1 MAKGVDSYAHTV
13 AINNDG
19 YTVAIV
25 GNGLDICYPS
35 KHDKLMQK
43 IQNKGLLLSEYPPG
57 TIPARYRFPQR
68 NCLISAWS
76 DEIVV
81 IGGRKSSGA
90 SRWKNRV
97 CFERWDGVGAENL
110 RWSGVQNALPLLGGC
125 ALYHL

>member
-81 IGGRKSSGA
+81 IGAGKGSGA
-90 SRWKNRV
+90 FITADYGDKYEHKV
-97 CFERWDGVGAENL
+97 
-110 RWSGVQNALPLLGGC
+110 
-125 ALYHL
+125 LYM

>member
-43 IQNKGLLLSEYPPG
+43 IQNKGLLLSE
-57 TIPARYRFPQR
+57 
-68 NCLISAWS
+68 
-76 DEIVV
+76 
-81 IGGRKSSGA
+81 
-90 SRWKNRV
+90 
-97 CFERWDGVGAENL
+97 
-110 RWSGVQNALPLLGGC
+110 
-125 ALYHL
+125 

>member
-43 IQNKGLLLSEYPPG
+43 IQNKGLLLSEYPLG

-68 NCLISAWS
+68 NRLISAWS

-81 IGGRKSSGA
+81 IGAGKGSGA
-90 SRWKNRV
+90 FITADYGDKYGHKV
-97 CFERWDGVGAENL
+97 
-110 RWSGVQNALPLLGGC
+110 
-125 ALYHL
+125 LYM

>member
-43 IQNKGLLLSEYPPG
+43 IQNKGLLL
-57 TIPARYRFPQR
+57 PARDRFPQR

-81 IGGRKSSGA
+81 IGAGKGSGA
-90 SRWKNRV
+90 FITADYGDKYGHKV
-97 CFERWDGVGAENL
+97 
-110 RWSGVQNALPLLGGC
+110 
-125 ALYHL
+125 LYM